1 MTLSVGI
8 VLYLSIT
15 AFVVGLLTYYFKVIR
30 PNDERRFDT

>member
-8 VLYLSIT
+8 ALYLLI
-15 AFVVGLLTYYFKVIR
+15 AALVLGLLTYYFKVIR

>member
-15 AFVVGLLTYYFKVIR
+15 ALVVGLLTYYFKVIR
-30 PNDERRFDT
+30 HNDERRFDT